1 MPSIGDSWE
10 RDEPHI
16 LVIVQPEIQGHH
28 FALHVETILAN
39 LRDACRIVV
48 LTSVRHREHKRIKEF
63 QEQWQGRVSVRF
75 FESAVFPANPTPL
88 RILRYQFQQ
97 YRAFRRAHRDL
108 GLSSGSHVYLAL
120 LGCPIPFSLFG
131 SAFGDSTYS
140 TLYMHSPT
148 ARPMQPGLKAKAK
161 VFFKGWTMRRILKDP
176 RLQHIFYINELTRPI
191 LEDLPQHLQD
201 KAVFVGDC
209 YYDMAGVARSQA
221 RKELGIDET
230 RFVVLAV
237 GELAPRK
244 GVSRLLGAAAS
255 VWNRGHVPLCL
266 LIGGSADDLPS
277 PDRVAIKLHA
287 QTPALCRFYEGFQP
301 TSRLKLMFAAS
312 DAVWLGYEGFKEM
325 SGVLMQSIALEIPI
339 IGTTDGLIGF
349 LTNKYRLGPAILPN
363 GTESAVDAIE
373 SLYADP
379 LGYAE
384 YVQGCAEM
392 KRAYSAV
399 PFGATIAA
407 LLTRAVTGPSQP
419 QPN

>member
-1 MPSIGDSWE
+1 MPSMVDSCE
-10 RDEPHI
+10 RDEPNT
-16 LVIVQPEIQGHH
+16 LVIIQPEIQGHH
-28 FALHVETILAN
+28 FALHIETILAN
-39 LRDACRIVV
+39 VRDAYRIIV
-48 LTSVRHREHKRIKEF
+48 LTSVRYREHRIIKEF
-63 QEQWQGRVSVRF
+63 QEKWRGRVTVQF

-140 TLYMHSPT
+140 TLYMHSPH
-148 ARPMQPGLKAKAK
+148 ARPVGSGWRAKAG
-161 VFFKGWTMRRILKDP
+161 VFFKGWTMEQILKDP
-176 RLQHIFYINELTRPI
+176 RLQHMFYINELTRPI

-209 YYDMAGVARSQA
+209 YHDMAGFARSQA
-221 RKELGIDET
+221 RKELGIDDT

-237 GELAPRK
+237 GELTPRK
-244 GVSRLLGAAAS
+244 GLSRLLGAAAS

-266 LIGGSADDLPS
+266 LIGGSANGLPS
-277 PDRVAIKLHA
+277 PDRVAIRQHA
-287 QTPALCRFYEGFQP
+287 QIPALCRFYEGFQP

-349 LTNKYRLGPAILPN
+349 LTNKYRLGPAIPPN
-363 GTESAVDAIE
+363 GTASAVDAIE
-373 SLYADP
+373 SLYSDP
-379 LGYAE
+379 SGYAE
-384 YVQGCAEM
+384 YVRGCAEM

-407 LLTRAVTGPSQP
+407 LLTRAVTGACQP
-419 QPN
+419 QHN